1 MKAKMGLC
9 VALHIHALLPPLKTA
24 SLERGLEGTSPSRQK
39 KEKSKQVRKGSFSP
53 APLP

>member
-39 KEKSKQVRKGSFSP
+39 KKSKQVRKGSFSP
-53 APLP
+53 DPLP